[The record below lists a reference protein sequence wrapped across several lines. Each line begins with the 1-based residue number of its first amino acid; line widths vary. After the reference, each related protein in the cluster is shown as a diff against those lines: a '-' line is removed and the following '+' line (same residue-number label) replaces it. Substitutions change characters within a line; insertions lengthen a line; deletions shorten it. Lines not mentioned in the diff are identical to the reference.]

1 MSFLSVILTILTLIG
16 SIGLFLYGMKLM
28 SEALQKVAGQRM
40 RSAISTLT
48 LNPFRGSA
56 SGLVLTATIQSSSAS
71 TVMVTGLVNAGL
83 LSLRQSIP
91 LILGANIGTTL
102 KVWIIASIGFR
113 LDLNLV
119 LLPAIALSLLFLF
132 SSIPR
137 KKSIG
142 ELLMGFGLLFLG
154 LELLKDSL
162 PPVSEIPQLVEFLR
176 GFNTG
181 GYLSIL
187 FFVLV
192 GAVFTAVIQSSS
204 ATITL
209 TLAMLN
215 SGWFSYDL
223 AIAMLL
229 GENIGTTITANL
241 AALVANTNAKR
252 AALSHFLFN
261 LLGVVFVLLWFYPFI
276 SVTGWITTTIT
287 GQVYSGSSAAMLLG
301 LSVTHTFF
309 NVLNA
314 LIWVNLVPQMVRITT
329 IILPD
334 KGQTKKDTPLFLK
347 KNHILGTSEFSILQA
362 KKQVHTVSKLV
373 NQFFNTVPELLVE
386 KEPEAYQALLNR
398 IETIRQEVEIAAF
411 GVDQCLDELNENDL
425 SPEGRTRKKVMS
437 YINEQFRNIM
447 TVNLKMIKIV
457 DEKNQRKV
465 WFTPKQRLNL
475 KKMFDLVKESIR
487 AASENLSG
495 EYHLAQFDYAHEI
508 ENSINLL
515 RDKLRQKNM
524 ENIEKGKYTVE
535 GGNYYND
542 LFSLSEKVG
551 DYVLLINDSLISCRL
566 QLIAN
571 TQQ

>member
-1 MSFLSVILTILTLIG
+1 MSFLSVVLTILTLVG

-40 RSAISTLT
+40 RSALSTLT
-48 LNPFRGSA
+48 LNPFRGLA
-56 SGLVLTATIQSSSAS
+56 SGLVLTAAIQSSSAS
-71 TVMVTGLVNAGL
+71 TVMITGLVNAGL

-119 LLPAIALSLLFLF
+119 LLPVIAMSLLFLF

-137 KKSIG
+137 KKSVG

-154 LELLKDSL
+154 LELLKNSL
-162 PPVSEIPQLVEFLR
+162 PPVSEIPQLVAFLR
-176 GFNTG
+176 EFNSG

-187 FFVLV
+187 FFVVV
-192 GAVFTAVIQSSS
+192 GAVFTAIIQSSS
-204 ATITL
+204 ASITL

-223 AIAMLL
+223 AVAMLL

-241 AALVANTNAKR
+241 AALVANTHAKR

-261 LLGVVFVLLWFYPFI
+261 LIGVAFVLLWFYPFI
-276 SVTGWITTTIT
+276 NITGWITTAIT
-287 GQVYSGSSAAMLLG
+287 GQVYSDSSAAMLLG
-301 LSVTHTFF
+301 LSVVHTFF
-309 NVLNA
+309 NILNA
-314 LIWVNLVPQMVRITT
+314 LIWVNLVPVMVRLT
-329 IILPD
+329 IFIFPD
-334 KGQTKKDTPLFLK
+334 KVQALKTPPRFIRKSHL
-347 KNHILGTSEFSILQA
+347 LGTSEFSILQA
-362 KKQVHTVSKLV
+362 KKQVHTVSRLV
-373 NQFFNTVPELLVE
+373 NQFFNTIPELLVE
-386 KEPEAYQALLNR
+386 KEPEAYKSLQLR
-398 IETIRQEVEIAAF
+398 IASLKQELEIAAMS
-411 GVDQCLDELNENDL
+411 VDQFLDELNENDL
-425 SPEGRTRKKVMS
+425 SPEGRTRKKVMV
-437 YINEQFRNIM
+437 YVNEQFRNIM

-457 DEKNQRKV
+457 EEKNQRKV

-495 EYHLAQFDYAHEI
+495 EYHLAQFEYAHEI

-515 RDKLRQKNM
+515 RDKLRQKNL

-551 DYVLLINDSLISCRL
+551 DYILLINDSLTSCRL
-566 QLIAN
+566 QLISG
-571 TQQ
+571 TPQ